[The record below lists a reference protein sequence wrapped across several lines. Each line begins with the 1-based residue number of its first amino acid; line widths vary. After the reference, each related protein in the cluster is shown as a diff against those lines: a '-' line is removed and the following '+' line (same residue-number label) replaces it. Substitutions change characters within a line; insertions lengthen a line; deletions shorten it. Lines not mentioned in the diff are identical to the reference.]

1 MRRGDAAAAAAP
13 APASAAD
20 AIEDADDYHRQLLV
34 VRRLHDAGAS
44 RERVAA
50 AAATIRA
57 LKAKTWVPRG
67 TTSRKKKRAKLAA
80 GGLQDA
86 SGAGDDATAAT
97 AATDARAV
105 ATYPP
110 PDLPPVDADG
120 FVLAF
125 DAPSI
130 APGVE
135 PSNARAEDVRMD
147 ADAIAHWRR
156 YGFVVFRDVLTREEC
171 AATRDEIWDY
181 LEATHRHR
189 GAALS
194 RDDANTWHALS
205 SDTYGLAPEPSVF
218 TPRCV
223 MNRQN
228 PKVIACLAAALSS
241 FPDGD
246 AGDGGG
252 DDADAARVSVSPRDV
267 IVSQDRWC
275 LYRPT
280 RGLSLRRRPSADDD
294 VENGRE
300 TTVTTTE
307 LVDKPEWKTR
317 GNLHLDLN
325 PFTYGDDALNARA
338 LDDDDDV
345 SVSVSDTNVAGN
357 DGHVDDAIGP
367 RAKADRLPFEH
378 ARDFSKETN
387 AVSAASGAFYTLVP
401 IRPRW
406 RGERRSL
413 RTFPGV
419 SLRPPL
425 VFNPRPRCLSTPTD
439 AFQLHPDIALY
450 GTTLRAARP
459 RRHRARGQP
468 RRGRRHGLGPRVP
481 RDVREVESRAGEL
494 VAGVRGDARGR
505 GRESVGVARR
515 RRRVVQ
521 GAFSLHWSPYDP
533 VRAVNADP

>member
-1 MRRGDAAAAAAP
+1 MGPARDDVAEEEAREARG
-13 APASAAD
+13 
-20 AIEDADDYHRQLLV
+20 
-34 VRRLHDAGAS
+34 G
-44 RERVAA
+44 
-50 AAATIRA
+50 
-57 LKAKTWVPRG
+57 
-67 TTSRKKKRAKLAA
+67 

-120 FVLAF
+120 LVLAF

-135 PSNARAEDVRMD
+135 PSNARAEDVRVD

-317 GNLHLDLN
+317 
-325 PFTYGDDALNARA
+325 
-338 LDDDDDV
+338 
-345 SVSVSDTNVAGN
+345 
-357 DGHVDDAIGP
+357 
-367 RAKADRLPFEH
+367 
-378 ARDFSKETN
+378 
-387 AVSAASGAFYTLVP
+387 
-401 IRPRW
+401 
-406 RGERRSL
+406 
-413 RTFPGV
+413 
-419 SLRPPL
+419 
-425 VFNPRPRCLSTPTD
+425 
-439 AFQLHPDIALY
+439 
-450 GTTLRAARP
+450 
-459 RRHRARGQP
+459 
-468 RRGRRHGLGPRVP
+468 
-481 RDVREVESRAGEL
+481 
-494 VAGVRGDARGR
+494 
-505 GRESVGVARR
+505 
-515 RRRVVQ
+515 
-521 GAFSLHWSPYDP
+521 
-533 VRAVNADP
+533 